1 METAVLP
8 HLAGGAGGCT
18 GRNVPQPHYIL
29 SPRNMSQVQG
39 PEELMPKVLC
49 PPFPAPTSHARSFKT
64 WKRGPKEGI
73 YEVDGSWGL
82 V

>member
-1 METAVLP
+1 
-8 HLAGGAGGCT
+8 
-18 GRNVPQPHYIL
+18 
-29 SPRNMSQVQG
+29 MSQVQD

-49 PPFPAPTSHARSFKT
+49 PPFPTPTSHARSFKT

-73 YEVDGSWGL
+73 YKVNGSWGL